1 MYILQV
7 CSATNDRFSRYA
19 CIKIIH
25 ARWEA
30 ALKRYTLPPLDL
42 IQGFEAAAR
51 TLSFTKA
58 AEELNLTQSAVSRQI
73 RALEDSLGL
82 PLFERHT
89 RALSLTNEGRQL
101 QHVAE
106 EVLELLQDT
115 TDRIRA
121 ERRIKH
127 LTVSTTA
134 GFATLWL
141 IPRLKRFTAL
151 HPDVDVRISA
161 NYNMVA
167 LERGDADVAVRY
179 VKEAQPPSGA
189 MRLFGEEVTPVCS
202 PALVD
207 AQKTARP
214 VRALKD
220 LEAHTLLHMDG
231 AYGILDWDTWLVA
244 EGLADLK
251 PVGSLRFDNYDQI
264 IQAALGGQGIAL
276 GIQRLVQ
283 DLLDEGSL
291 VVPFNRSMVSQRAY
305 YVLRSPLARNA
316 AHVGAFVEWLRK
328 EADACV
334 AFDGAPSR
342 PTPT

>member
-1 MYILQV
+1 MK
-7 CSATNDRFSRYA
+7 RF
-19 CIKIIH
+19 
-25 ARWEA
+25 
-30 ALKRYTLPPLDL
+30 TLPPLDL

-58 AEELNLTQSAVSRQI
+58 AEELNLTQSAISRQI

-89 RALSLTNEGRQL
+89 RALSLTSEGRRL
-101 QHVAE
+101 QRTAE
-106 EVLELLQDT
+106 EVLNLLQET

-121 ERRIKH
+121 DRRIKH
-127 LTVSTTA
+127 LTVTTTA

-161 NYNMVA
+161 NYNMVS

-179 VKEAQPPSGA
+179 SKQGGFPPDA
-189 MRLFGEEVTPVCS
+189 ERLFGEEVTPVCS

-207 AQKTARP
+207 PQRTQRP
-214 VRALKD
+214 VRTLRD

-231 AYGILDWDTWLVA
+231 GQGILDWDTWLVA

-251 PVGSLRFDNYDQI
+251 PAAALRFDNYDQI
-264 IQAALGGQGIAL
+264 IQAALGGHGIAL

-283 DLLDEGSL
+283 HLLDEGSL

-305 YVLRSPLARNA
+305 YVLRSPLVRNV
-316 AHVGAFVEWLRK
+316 AHVDAFVTWLRAEAEASIDFGK
-328 EADACV
+328 EAPAGGRSRMSDI
-334 AFDGAPSR
+334 GAGAGKARARKGASR
-342 PTPT
+342 P